1 MITCPMC
8 DADID
13 VEEEDLDEGDELTCD
28 ECGATISVT
37 STGPLELEANDEE
50 DDDEDE
56 EDSDFGDDEEEEEEE
71 EDWR

>member
-28 ECGATISVT
+28 ECGSTISVT
-37 STGPLELEANDEE
+37 STDPLELEADDEE
-50 DDDEDE
+50 DDEDE
-56 EDSDFGDDEEEEEEE
+56 EDSECGDDEEEEEEE
-71 EDWR
+71 EDWH